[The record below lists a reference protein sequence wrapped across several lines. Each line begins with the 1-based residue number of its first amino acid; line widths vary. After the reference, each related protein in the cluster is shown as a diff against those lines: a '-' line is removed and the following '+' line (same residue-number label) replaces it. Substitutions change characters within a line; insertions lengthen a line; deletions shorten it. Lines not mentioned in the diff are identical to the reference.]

1 MPDETNFSLIEMRT
15 ENILNLLMLMGRI
28 TTQRLQLNINNMI

>member
-1 MPDETNFSLIEMRT
+1 MPDETNFSLIDMRT